1 MNTLLSTIKSASKL
15 SLILLVLCGVLYPA
29 AVTAIGQTV
38 FPHQSNGS
46 LIQVDNKVIG
56 SEVVGQQF
64 SSLCYLKSRPSAV
77 NYNVYTE
84 EMRASGDYAGISTG
98 SKNYGPSNPALVERV
113 SNDMKTFLAEHP
125 ELKAS
130 DIPTD
135 LLTASGS
142 GLDPHISPESAAIQ
156 VATVAKYNGLTET
169 QIKGFIKDNTKQP
182 LLGIFGEATV
192 NVLKVNIEIYKAM
205 NHR

>member
-15 SLILLVLCGVLYPA
+15 SLVLLLLCGVLYPA

-46 LIQVDNKVIG
+46 LIQVDNQVIG

-64 SSLCYLKSRPSAV
+64 SSLSYLKSRPSAV

-84 EMRASGDYAGISTG
+84 EMKASGDYTGISTG

-130 DIPTD
+130 DLPTD

-156 VATVAKYNGLTET
+156 VATVAKYSGLTET
-169 QIKGFIKDNTKQP
+169 QIKDFIKDNTKQP

-205 NHR
+205 NHH